1 MNYCPKDAIYD
12 FANKDKRQCLPTSRK
27 RLQTYLDP
35 SPEPFIFGKN
45 STRKSMAKHTFVISD
60 ESVLNSHGFR
70 VMTDG
75 INLANYEKNPLVL
88 WWHKRPNPWEGRNGE
103 DEVLPIGKAS
113 NLRKEG
119 TQLLADI
126 EFDQDDDFARK
137 IEKKVDND
145 FIRMCSPG
153 LDPVTIS
160 EDEEYLLP
168 GQKYATLVES
178 DLVEISIADIGSNPN
193 ALKVK
198 LYNSNKELVTLS
210 RDDDSPIIPLVSK
223 SQNSNNKSM
232 EFIKRVA
239 TTLALNPDASEKSV
253 MDTLSERLEL
263 ANRADSLKTEND
275 TLKEQIRL
283 SNERQIISLV
293 DANVDKKFTADK
305 RDQLIKLGK
314 DSGYDTLKDVIDLMP
329 EQQKPTDRVNLT
341 NNGGGQTKVENFEEL
356 LKLGREE
363 VEKFRKDN
371 REEYVK
377 LFKAHYGVE
386 PDFRGAE

>member
-1 MNYCPKDAIYD
+1 
-12 FANKDKRQCLPTSRK
+12 
-27 RLQTYLDP
+27 
-35 SPEPFIFGKN
+35 
-45 STRKSMAKHTFVISD
+45 MAKHTFVISD
-60 ESVLNSHGFR
+60 ESVLNAHGFR

-75 INLANYEKNPLVL
+75 INLTNYTKNPIVL

-113 NLRKEG
+113 NLRKENG
-119 TQLLADI
+119 QLLADV
-126 EFDQDDDFARK
+126 EFDPDDDFARK
-137 IEKKVDND
+137 IEKKVEND

-153 LDPVTIS
+153 LDPVTVS
-160 EDEEYLLP
+160 EDEQYLLP
-168 GQKYATLVES
+168 GQKYATLVEC

-210 RDDDSPIIPLVSK
+210 RDDDSPIIPLVNK
-223 SQNSNNKSM
+223 SQKSKHSM

-253 MDTLSERLEL
+253 LDTLSERLEL
-263 ANRADSLKTEND
+263 ANRADSLKAEVD
-275 TLKEQIRL
+275 TLKDQIRL
-283 SNERQIISLV
+283 ANERQIINLV

-305 RDQLIKLGK
+305 RDQLVELGK
-314 DSGYDTLKDVIDLMP
+314 KSGFDTLKDVIDMMP
-329 EQQKPTDRVNLT
+329 DQQKPGDQVNLT
-341 NNGGGQTKVENFEEL
+341 NNSGGKAKVEKFEDL

-363 VEKFRKDN
+363 VEKFRSEN
-371 REEYVK
+371 RNEYVK

-386 PDFRGAE
+386 PDFRGEE